1 MSRVGGALAAAG
13 GGVGTGARAV
23 GSGARYAVHL
33 PGAAWAG
40 ARRRPRRAFA
50 VLGVAAVVLAL
61 VAGLFA
67 FFAIRQLQVENARTA
82 ATAAAEQKVT
92 DLLSYDYR
100 SIATDQDGRT
110 AMLTGQ
116 FKDDYGSLLKDVVAP
131 AAAQQQLTTRS
142 NVVSTSV
149 VGTDGT
155 DTVTLLM
162 FLNQTTQ
169 SSAKPDP
176 TLSGSRLRVTVQEV
190 DGNWLVSEMTPV

>member
-1 MSRVGGALAAAG
+1 VSRLGGALTAAG
-13 GGVGTGARAV
+13 GGIGSGAKAV

-33 PGAAWAG
+33 PGAAWTG
-40 ARRRPRRAFA
+40 ARRRPRRAFT
-50 VLGVAAVVLAL
+50 VLGVAAVVLAI

-82 ATAAAEQKVT
+82 ATAAAEKKVV

-100 SIATDQDGRT
+100 SIANDQDGRV
-110 AMLTGQ
+110 ADLTGQ

-142 NVVSTSV
+142 DIVSTSV
-149 VGTDGT
+149 VGTDGPHQ
-155 DTVTLLM
+155 VTLLM

-176 TLSGSRLRVTVQEV
+176 TLSGSRLRVGMQEV

>member
-1 MSRVGGALAAAG
+1 M
-13 GGVGTGARAV
+13 
-23 GSGARYAVHL
+23 HL